1 MRTIFPKNHQ
11 NSAGSARIELK
22 IIVFFEFKFKKF
34 EKKIKKSGKIM
45 LKIDQILR
53 TLGEIFFKS
62 RPFCKIKFKLNQK
75 YKNGPT

>member
-34 EKKIKKSGKIM
+34 EKNKKIWKNYVKNRSNSKNIGG
-45 LKIDQILR
+45 DFFQISTVL
-53 TLGEIFFKS
+53 
-62 RPFCKIKFKLNQK
+62 
-75 YKNGPT
+75 